1 MPAFAYT
8 RDPSLLFQPPDC
20 GFAPPLSFE
29 SILSDGRQ
37 PVRYRRRKLLRP
49 LHTFKAEGE
58 IVEVADIDWLQGRL
72 VAYYNME
79 EAVNGIPALSV
90 DNFRIPCEPEP
101 VHEYIKEVLAML
113 RRGHSILDPSCTCD
127 HGLSKRRCLTL
138 GVSSLCSEFN
148 RRRSEVPC
156 ALSRRPREF
165 TAKEVSDELG
175 ITDAIL
181 FQVSAHHNA
190 AMTHLL
196 YVLKPY
202 CTLRTEGLNLFVS
215 SKDFVLNPVDNRED
229 LLRVLTLNPLTISI
243 TRNQYPGILRDVQD
257 LVSQDLV
264 YVIESEAEKKASDAD
279 TKVLFYMNP
288 RWNHI
293 GTVDSDIKALW
304 HAIKGKDISLA
315 LSSLEP
321 KPQERPSDPIMKKR
335 GTTQGARIKRKR
347 TLTR

>member
-79 EAVNGIPALSV
+79 EAVNGIPALSM

-101 VHEYIKEVLAML
+101 FHQYIKEVLAML

-127 HGLSKRRCLTL
+127 HGLSRRRCLTL

-165 TAKEVSDELG
+165 TAKEVSSELG
-175 ITDAIL
+175 ITDVIL
-181 FQVSAHHNA
+181 FQVPDINA

-196 YVLKPY
+196 CILKPY
-202 CTLRTEGLNLFVS
+202 CTLRTEGLKLFVS
-215 SKDFVLNPVDNRED
+215 SKDFVLNAVDNRED
-229 LLRVLTLNPLTISI
+229 LLRVLTANPLTTAIR
-243 TRNQYPGILRDVQD
+243 RNQYPGILRDVQD

-264 YVIESEAEKKASDAD
+264 YVVDASDAE

-288 RWNHI
+288 RWNNI
-293 GTVDSDIKALW
+293 GSVDSDIRALW

-321 KPQERPSDPIMKKR
+321 KPQGPTNPITKKR
-335 GTTQGARIKRKR
+335 GTTQGDDRIKRKR
-347 TLTR
+347 ILTQ